1 MGKLEEAQILWNAIG
16 TETEPDA
23 ITTTRVRNAGT
34 KIIDFITDLVNVVST
49 KVDKV
54 AGKGLSTN
62 DYSNAEKAEVAK
74 VADKVDKVAGK
85 CLTTNDYSNE
95 AKAEVAKITDKVD
108 KVAGKGLSTNDFSND
123 AKDEVAKIADK
134 VNTDFFN
141 SSLENESA
149 ERSSGDAALQ
159 DEINAHGG
167 QLGNIKFFINQFLT
181 TESGELILDTNNN
194 IIVTL

>member
-23 ITTTRVRNAGT
+23 NTTTRVRNAGT
-34 KIIDFITDLVNVVST
+34 KIIDFISDLVNVVST

-85 CLTTNDYSNE
+85 GLSTNDFTNE
-95 AKAEVAKITDKVD
+95 AKAEVAKVADKVD

-123 AKDEVAKIADK
+123 AKAEVAKIADK
-134 VNTDFFN
+134 VNTDVFN
-141 SSLENESA
+141 STLEDESA
-149 ERSSGDAALQ
+149 ERSSGDTALQ
-159 DEINAHGG
+159 DEINVLGG
-167 QLGNIKFFINQFLT
+167 QLANIKSFINQFLT
-181 TESGELILDTNNN
+181 TETGELILDINNN

>member
-23 ITTTRVRNAGT
+23 NTTTRVRNAGT

-54 AGKGLSTN
+54 AGKALSTN

-74 VADKVDKVAGK
+74 VADKVDKIAGK
-85 CLTTNDYSNE
+85 GLSTNDYSN
-95 AKAEVAKITDKVD
+95 ADKAEVAKVADKVD
-108 KVAGKGLSTNDFSND
+108 KIAGKGLSTNDFSD
-123 AKDEVAKIADK
+123 EAKAEVAKIADK

-141 SSLENESA
+141 STLEDESA
-149 ERSSGDAALQ
+149 ERSSGDTALQ
-159 DEINAHGG
+159 DEINVLGG
-167 QLGNIKFFINQFLT
+167 QLANIKSFINQFLT
-181 TESGELILDTNNN
+181 TETGELILDINNN

>member
-23 ITTTRVRNAGT
+23 NTTTRVRNAAT

-74 VADKVDKVAGK
+74 VADKVDK
-85 CLTTNDYSNE
+85 
-95 AKAEVAKITDKVD
+95 I
-108 KVAGKGLSTNDFSND
+108 AGKGLSTNDFSND
-123 AKDEVAKIADK
+123 AKAEVAKIADK

-141 SSLENESA
+141 STIEDESA
-149 ERSSGDAALQ
+149 ERSSGDTALQ
-159 DEINAHGG
+159 DEINVIDG
-167 QLGNIKFFINQFLT
+167 QLGNIKSFINQFLT
-181 TESGELILDTNNN
+181 TETGELILDINNN